1 MSDLLRIIKINEV
14 DMRVDAEQGIRYELN
29 DEFTFMVPGAKFMPS
44 VRNKIWDGKIRL
56 YNRQTGLIYIGLLN
70 DILEFA
76 KKRNYECIVDDS
88 LQQKTSFSLVEA
100 QTYLNKLKLPFEPRD
115 YQISSYA
122 YCVKNNRAL
131 IVSPTGS
138 GKSLIIYSLIRH
150 YAKKTLLIV
159 PTTSLVEQMYDDFSS
174 YGFDSDKYCHR
185 IYSGKDKD
193 TDKPIIITTWQS
205 VHRLQKNWFKQF
217 DLVIGDECHLFK
229 AKSLTTIM
237 TKLEDCKYRFG
248 FTGTLDGTE
257 TNELVLKGLFGTVK
271 QFIKTKELIENE
283 HLSNFKIKCLIL
295 KHKQE
300 DIKNVVG
307 RTYQDEIGYLVTH
320 NRRNTF
326 ISNLVRSLSGNSLL
340 LFQYV
345 EKQGKVL
352 YDLLKDSNV
361 PTYFVYG
368 GVNSEEREKI
378 RKAVIGSENNIII
391 ASYGTFSTGINI
403 PNLDNLIFGS
413 PSKSRIRNLQS
424 IGRVL
429 RTSENKTRAVL
440 FDISDDLRTSKKPN
454 ITLTHFNERVK
465 IYNQEGFDYQMYKID
480 L

>member
-1 MSDLLRIIKINEV
+1 MSDVLRIIKVNEV
-14 DMRVDAEQGIRYELN
+14 NMRVDAEPGVRYELS

-44 VRNKIWDGKIRL
+44 VRNKLWDGKIRL

-76 KKRNYECIVDDS
+76 KKRNYECIVDTA

-100 QTYLNKLKLPFEPRD
+100 QTNLNKLKLPFEPRD

-122 YCVKNNRAL
+122 FCVRNNRAL

-174 YGFDSDKYCHR
+174 YGFDSDKYCHK
-185 IYSGKDKD
+185 IYSGKDKY
-193 TDKPIIITTWQS
+193 TDKPIVITTWQS
-205 VHRLQKNWFKQF
+205 IHRLQKKWFEQF
-217 DLVIGDECHLFK
+217 DVVIGDECHLFK
-229 AKSLTTIM
+229 AKSLTSIM
-237 TKLEDCKYRFG
+237 TKLESCKYRFG

-257 TNELVLKGLFGTVK
+257 TNKLVLQGLFGTVK
-271 QFIKTKELIENE
+271 QFIKTKELIQDK
-283 HLSNFKIKCLIL
+283 HLSEFKIKCLIL
-295 KHKQE
+295 KHRQE
-300 DIKNVVG
+300 DIKNVIG
-307 RTYQDEIGYLVTH
+307 RTYQDEMDYLVTH
-320 NRRNTF
+320 DRRNMF
-326 ISNLVRSLSGNSLL
+326 ITNLVRSLSGNSLL

-345 EKQGKVL
+345 EKQGKIL
-352 YDLLKDSNV
+352 YDLLKDSDI
-361 PTYFVYG
+361 PTYFVHG
-368 GVNSEEREKI
+368 GVKSEERERI
-378 RKAVIGSENNIII
+378 RKAVIESDNNIII

-429 RTSENKTRAVL
+429 RTSGDNSRAVL

-465 IYNQEGFDYQMYKID
+465 IYNQEQFDYRMYNID